1 LGRVLFVDVVGG
13 AAGDMLLA
21 ALLDAGADESFVRQ
35 AVEAVVPGRFGF
47 DVEPAVR
54 AGHRASYLRIAP
66 LGDGPDAPRSLEDLV
81 AAVDRADLQPE
92 VQDRARRVLEALG
105 RAESRV
111 HGFDHIELQALGND
125 DTLLD
130 VVGFAAAIASL
141 EVERVMVSPIP
152 LGHGPEAVGPATLQL
167 LQGFDIRPA
176 PAGAGERVTP
186 TAAAIFAALGAVATA
201 APAMRLEAVGYGAG
215 TRDPSGFAN
224 VVRVL
229 VGTPADEGVG
239 ASDTDEFAL
248 RRRTLGM
255 LEANLDDMTPELVA
269 DAAEALLAAGAL
281 DVWTT
286 PIQMK
291 KGRSAVTLSA
301 LCEPQDESRILGT
314 FFEATSTF
322 GVRRHPVERTELE
335 RRSVAVPVA
344 GGTVRVKL
352 GVLGSRILSATPEHD
367 DVASLA
373 RRVGRPVREV
383 YEEAV
388 VAARALRFE
397 PADE

>member
-1 LGRVLFVDVVGG
+1 MGRVLFLDVVGG

-35 AVEAVVPGRFGF
+35 AVEAVVPGRFRF
-47 DVEPAVR
+47 DAVPAVR
-54 AGHRASYLRIAP
+54 AGHRASHLRIAR
-66 LGDGPDAPRSLEDLV
+66 LGDDPDAPRSLEDLI

-92 VQDRARRVLEALG
+92 VQDRARRVLQALS

-111 HGFDHIELQALGND
+111 HGSDHIELQELGDD

-141 EVERVMVSPIP
+141 EVERVMVSAIP

-176 PAGAGERVTP
+176 PAGAGETVTP
-186 TAAAIFAALGAVATA
+186 TAAAIFAALATVTVA

-229 VGTPADEGVG
+229 VGTATDDGAGDSDE
-239 ASDTDEFAL
+239 DESGL
-248 RRRTLGM
+248 RRRTLGV
-255 LEANLDDMTPELVA
+255 LEANLDDLTPELVA
-269 DAAEALLAAGAL
+269 DAADALLAAGAL

-291 KGRSAVTLSA
+291 KGRSAVTLSV
-301 LCEPQDESRILGT
+301 LCQPQDEGRILRT

-335 RRSVAVPVA
+335 RRSVAVPVS

-373 RRVGRPVREV
+373 RRLGRPVREV

-397 PADE
+397 SANE